1 MWHPKH
7 SSVSLALIRSPTQ
20 KSGMDLVVKLQ
31 AMQQLITSVTF
42 FPIRRV
48 QSQEYGYRT
57 SLIFYYSSIVVIIII
72 IIICQVTFELNHQA
86 LQTERWLS
94 LTYFYLIRKCMHD
107 NVSFHV
113 PGELIII
120 GWTFMDS
127 IYCLLSSQIFLNSQ
141 QLIQKRKIE
150 KQNVSLDIK
159 HETPV
164 QLETFI
170 CLNLRKNIF
179 ATKLKIFLFH
189 PSNIVGF
196 TLSFWIRYICVA
208 QIERKFENQGLIT
221 GVKNICTD
229 Q

>member
-1 MWHPKH
+1 
-7 SSVSLALIRSPTQ
+7 
-20 KSGMDLVVKLQ
+20 MDLVVKLQ

-42 FPIRRV
+42 SPIRRV
-48 QSQEYGYRT
+48 QSWEYGYRT

-72 IIICQVTFELNHQA
+72 IIIIICQVAFELDHQA

-150 KQNVSLDIK
+150 KQNVSLDIL
-159 HETPV
+159 HQAPV

-189 PSNIVGF
+189 TSNIVGF
-196 TLSFWIRYICVA
+196 ALSFWIRYICVA
-208 QIERKFENQGLIT
+208 QIERKFENQGLISE
-221 GVKNICTD
+221 VKNICTD